1 MNKLKVA
8 AAVLAAAIIG
18 GAVTLG
24 ATQRWPVLTP
34 LATAA
39 EPRIY
44 VMKFGVTIN
53 KFLVINDRLHLV
65 VPLPVTGE
73 SGKVAEIGRSGTVI
87 EIDKVSKEKRKG
99 K

>member
-24 ATQRWPVLTP
+24 ATQRWPVLAP
-34 LATAA
+34 PAA
-39 EPRIY
+39 EPQTNPRIY

-53 KFLVINDRLHLV
+53 KFLVLNDRLHLV

-73 SGKVAEIGRSGTVI
+73 SGTVI